1 MVLVN
6 PVERDCNDIIKS
18 STIKMH
24 KRLKGL
30 FITHNY
36 GLYGASQSLQLLL
49 KNISDTDV
57 TLVIPFKEILTT
69 RKKREI
75 AHLFSLKENQIKQF
89 FLPWDNC
96 FEGRRID
103 FFNVSVQ
110 RIKNILWKIT
120 KNWLYQE
127 IETGEY
133 DYIHLNSL
141 ALNNIIVERYPF
153 ILHTRE
159 FLIDSSKD
167 KLKRIS
173 HSKGV
178 IFIDESVQKPF
189 EHYRLKSKIVL
200 NNPVNMENVGRYC
213 NIKSHFTRY
222 TVISIIARIVDEKG
236 IDFIIKSFKKAS
248 CDSLRL
254 VIVGDKGGGFST
266 GYGNY
271 CKEISAEDKRITF
284 WGEEKNI
291 GKIYGISDYI
301 VRGEVDFRMGRS
313 ILEALYSDCD
323 VIVPISNEQIVE
335 TNQELIKF
343 KDKVHTYLPRNI
355 DSLTKFFLSLAGRK
369 IKKKNFRSNTD
380 NYVKRFNEY
389 IHNIL

>member
-1 MVLVN
+1 MN
-6 PVERDCNDIIKS
+6 K
-18 STIKMH
+18 K
-24 KRLKGL
+24 LKGL
-30 FITHNY
+30 YITHDY

-49 KNISDTDV
+49 KNIQDTDL
-57 TLVIPFKEILTT
+57 TLVIPYKEILTV

-75 AHLFSLKENQIKQF
+75 AYLFGLRENQIKQF

-120 KNWLYQE
+120 KKRLYRE

-133 DYIHLNSL
+133 DYVHLNSL

-153 ILHTRE
+153 ILHIRE
-159 FLIDSSKD
+159 FLTNSSKD
-167 KLKRIS
+167 RLKRIS
-173 HSKGV
+173 RSKGV

-189 EHYRLKSKIVL
+189 EHYQLKSKIVL
-200 NNPVNMENVGRYC
+200 NNPVNMDNVGQYC
-213 NIKSHFTRY
+213 DINSHYAKY

-254 VIVGDKGGGFST
+254 VIVGDKGSGFST

-271 CKEISAEDKRITF
+271 CKEISTEDKRITF

-301 VRGEVDFRMGRS
+301 VRGEIDFRMGRS
-313 ILEALYSDCD
+313 VLEALYSDCD
-323 VIVPISNEQIVE
+323 VIVPISNKKIVE
-335 TNQELIKF
+335 TNQELTKF
-343 KDKVHTYLPRNI
+343 KSKVHTYLPKDI
-355 DSLTKFFLSLAGRK
+355 DSLTKVFLRLAGRK
-369 IKKKNFRSNTD
+369 IKKRNFRSNTD
-380 NYVKRFNEY
+380 DYVKRFNEY
-389 IHNIL
+389 IHNILYICS